1 MPGVSLSFHEKS
13 LGSAAHEPPSCG
25 RYKRHCE
32 KGPIIIKSRM
42 TDFIIDGG
50 LFVSGIFFSYL
61 IDTML
66 ALFQIIR
73 KGKDY
78 L

>member
-1 MPGVSLSFHEKS
+1 
-13 LGSAAHEPPSCG
+13 
-25 RYKRHCE
+25 
-32 KGPIIIKSRM
+32 M

>member
-1 MPGVSLSFHEKS
+1 MAQKKRIEYIDCIKGFCILWVVTIHLGENLPDWIMVPYRMP
-13 LGSAAHEPPSCG
+13 
-25 RYKRHCE
+25 
-32 KGPIIIKSRM
+32 
-42 TDFIIDGG
+42 
-50 LFVSGIFFSYL
+50 LFFFMSGIFFSYL

>member
-13 LGSAAHEPPSCG
+13 LGSAAPN
-25 RYKRHCE
+25 
-32 KGPIIIKSRM
+32 ILKSRK
-42 TDFIIDGG
+42 TDIIIDGG
-50 LFVSGIFFSYL
+50 LFVSGIFFGYL